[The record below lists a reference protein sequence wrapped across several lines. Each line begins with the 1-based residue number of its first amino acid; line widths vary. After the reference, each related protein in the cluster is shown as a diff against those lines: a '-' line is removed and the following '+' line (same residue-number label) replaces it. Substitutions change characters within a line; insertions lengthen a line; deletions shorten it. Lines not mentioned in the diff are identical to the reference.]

1 MLSLII
7 HGVNGRM
14 GRTLNEEI
22 QKRNDCKVVA
32 GIDRT
37 SAYDLPFPVFNSTC
51 KIDVPADVIIDFSN
65 PNLLIPLLDFAT
77 EKKIPLVICTT
88 GFSENQIEEI
98 EKASHVV
105 PIFFSMNT
113 SIGVNLLIELAK
125 KAAIVLGDKFDIEIV
140 EKHHNKKIDAPSGT
154 AIMIAKAISSV
165 KSQDVKYVYDR
176 HNKVEVRSN
185 NEIGIHCIRAGS
197 FTGEH
202 EVIFAGNNESIT
214 ISHCAQSKKIFAIG
228 AINAA
233 IFLKNQN
240 AGLYSMENL
249 LK

>member
-1 MLSLII
+1 MLNLII

-14 GRTLNEEI
+14 GRTLTEEI
-22 QKRNDCKVVA
+22 QKRDDCKIIA

-37 SAYDLPFPVFNSTC
+37 LVYDLPFPIFNSMC
-51 KIDVPADVIIDFSN
+51 KIDVSADVIIDFSN

-88 GFSENQIEEI
+88 GFSESQIKEI
-98 EKASHVV
+98 QKASQII

-125 KAAIVLGDKFDIEIV
+125 KATSILGNDFDIEII
-140 EKHHNKKIDAPSGT
+140 EKHHNQKIDAPSGT
-154 AIMIAKAISSV
+154 AIMIAEAISSV
-165 KSQDVKYVYDR
+165 RNQDVQYVYDR
-176 HNKVEVRSN
+176 HNKRSARGT

-202 EVIFAGNNESIT
+202 EIIFAGDNESIT

-233 IFLKNQN
+233 MFLKSQN
-240 AGLYSMENL
+240 VGLYSMKNL